1 MTRRSWVTYFVR
13 QKVPMAAAAYLA
25 LVLLLVLFAGA
36 IAPYG
41 PTEQDLDAN
50 LAGPSREHLLGTG
63 QLGLDVFSR
72 ILWGGRTTLY
82 GVLVAVVVFAVLGV
96 SAGLLAGYLRG
107 PVEWAVLRT
116 SEVLLAVPAAIIL
129 LVVLA
134 VFPGRQVIAM
144 VALGVLGAPG
154 LARVVRSVT
163 LGVREELYVR
173 AAQTMGLRPATIMRR
188 HVLPH
193 LSGPVIVQLSLFGA
207 AAVGLET
214 ALGFLRLGS
223 GESSWG
229 LLVAEASRHLGAHPW
244 LMVPSGFVI
253 MSFVMALGLVGDG
266 VRDAVAAS
274 MRTRVET
281 GVRPRAV
288 TPPAPEL
295 PDPEDALVSVRG
307 LTVSF
312 PRGQEWID
320 VVRGVDLAVLP
331 GGALGILGESGC
343 GKSITAEAIVGRIR
357 GDGQVTAGE
366 VRRRGRVG
374 WVAQDAASSLDPSG
388 RVGAQVAEVVRV
400 HRPEAGRA
408 EVRARVRELFE
419 RVRLPEPERVARS
432 RPWELS
438 GGMAQR
444 VGIAMALATD
454 PDLIVAD
461 EPTSALDTTV
471 QAEVLDLFD
480 ELRADGMTLVLI
492 THDVGVLAAVCDSA
506 AVMYAGEVVELA
518 PTRELLAHPAHPYT
532 AALLAADPR
541 RGTPGERLAA
551 IDGTVPA
558 PGAWPTGCRFADR
571 CHLVTPACRQASVPL
586 FAVDP
591 DDPTDAGDPRVS
603 RCLRFADVLDR
614 TRA

>member
-1 MTRRSWVTYFVR
+1 MSRRSWVTYFVR
-13 QKVPMAAAAYLA
+13 QKVPMMAAAYLA

-41 PTEQDLDAN
+41 PTEQNLDAN

-116 SEVLLAVPAAIIL
+116 SEVLQAVPAAIIL

-173 AAQTMGLRPATIMRR
+173 SAQTMGLRPVAIMRR

-274 MRTRVET
+274 MRTRVES
-281 GVRPRAV
+281 GARPRAA

-295 PDPEDALVSVRG
+295 PDSEDALVSVRG

-312 PRGQEWID
+312 PRGQDWID

-357 GDGQVTAGE
+357 GTGQITAGE

-388 RVGAQVAEVVRV
+388 RVGAQLAEVVRV
-400 HRPEAGRA
+400 HRPELSRSQ
-408 EVRARVRELFE
+408 VRARVLDLLE
-419 RVRLPEPERVARS
+419 RVRLPEPRRVARS

-454 PDLIVAD
+454 PHLIVAD

-471 QAEVLDLFD
+471 QAEVLALFD
-480 ELRADGMTLVLI
+480 ELRADGMTLVVI

-518 PTRELLAHPAHPYT
+518 PTQELLTHPAHPYT

-558 PGAWPTGCRFADR
+558 PGSWPSGCRFADR
-571 CHLVTPACRQASVPL
+571 CLLVTQACRETSVPL
-586 FAVDP
+586 FDVDP
-591 DDPTDAGDPRVS
+591 ADPTDAADPRVS